1 MKSFRQYLTESAKT
15 FKYRIKIAGEPD
27 AKFLDLLRM
36 NLSKFAPVAM
46 TEPKST
52 PIQKDPYGFPGI
64 QNQSITIFEIECRYP
79 ATEPMIKQMA
89 KLCGWDENL
98 VRAIQADYDDNYTS
112 EMDQYANQEKN
123 SPVLLHTELEDQGA
137 AAKAASKSYSEQYLN
152 NPGIQPDPKDPDYEF
167 TVAGGKTAPA
177 KDTRKDPQNVTSPM
191 TKIFRPERPKTGA
204 MKK

>member
-27 AKFLDLLRM
+27 AKFLDLLQM
-36 NLSKFAPVAM
+36 NLSKFALVGM

-52 PIQKDPYGFPGI
+52 PIQKDPYGFPGV

-89 KLCGWDENL
+89 KLCGYDENL
-98 VRAIQADYDDNYTS
+98 VRAIQADYDDKYNE
-112 EMDQYANQEKN
+112 EMDQYANSEKH
-123 SPVLLHTELEDQGA
+123 SPLLDTPTLEEHPGA
-137 AAKAASKSYSEQYLN
+137 KEASREYAQSYLN
-152 NPGIQPDPKDPDYEF
+152 RPGIQPNPRDPDYEF

-177 KDTRKDPQNVTSPM
+177 KDIRKDPANTTSPM
-191 TKIFRPERPKTGA
+191 TKIYRPEKPKTGA
-204 MKK
+204 MK